1 MFQHINPDDEL
12 SPRVISLL
20 DKLASQPNGLEN
32 GLRLVT
38 RLMPENPQPQSNN
51 HATPEEANRRRLIA
65 IAVKLVK
72 QLGIVN
78 EPYFKGM
85 SDDEI
90 LDFINQYSPDAQ
102 SGV

>member
-38 RLMPENPQPQSNN
+38 RLMPENPQPQSNQQP
-51 HATPEEANRRRLIA
+51 TPEEAYRRRLIA
-65 IAVKLVK
+65 IAVTLVK
-72 QLGIVN
+72 KLGIVN

-85 SDDEI
+85 SNAEI
-90 LDFINQYSPDAQ
+90 LDFINQYSPD
-102 SGV
+102 GENEV

>member
-1 MFQHINPDDEL
+1 MFQHLNPDDDL
-12 SPRVISLL
+12 SPRVVSLL
-20 DKLASQPNGLEN
+20 EKLASQPNGLEN

-38 RLMPENPQPQSNN
+38 LLMPENPQPQSNN
-51 HATPEEANRRRLIA
+51 QATPEEANRRRLIA

>member
-1 MFQHINPDDEL
+1 MFQHLNPNNEL
-12 SPRVISLL
+12 SPRVVSLL

-32 GLRLVT
+32 GLRLAT
-38 RLMPENPQPQSNN
+38 LLMPENPQPQSNKQ
-51 HATPEEANRRRLIA
+51 ATPEEANRKRLIA

-85 SDDEI
+85 SNDEI
-90 LDFINQYSPDAQ
+90 LNFINQYSPD
-102 SGV
+102 GETEV